1 MSDFGADLEKI
12 GYVGKFLK
20 SKAAILPRTR
30 LEGAKAKLIPRHR
43 NSGFLF
49 KHYEMLA
56 ELGEGSFGSVR
67 LIRDRETGSERVCK
81 IVDIRGLPVEAA
93 ELAKNEVAVLATVDH
108 PHIVR
113 LYEYADDTN
122 LNQLFM
128 VLEHVSGGDCLDM
141 LQRSNGTLDEALVA
155 RLVHQVLAAIAYLHS
170 RDIVHRDIKP
180 ENMMLSRSAPWKRW
194 NCKLIDFGVAR
205 QMERSTDSL
214 GTAPYVAPEVLT
226 GTGTHTLKA
235 DMWSL
240 GCTTVELLCGRA
252 PFGKPCEYGG
262 DQEPVFGRIRAF
274 RQFTDIESELEEVPV
289 WRWRG
294 AEAQE
299 FVEMLLQLEPSL
311 RPTAREALEH
321 QWLDDQRPDSQGLTP
336 EMIQSMVSYARASPL
351 ERWCLLLVSVRSDLQ
366 ELETLGDAFM
376 HLDIDLDGRLSKSE
390 LADGIYG
397 GARCW
402 AAPDIDASEIFH
414 AADLYQCGGLSFSEF
429 VAACSYNQYRPLQLL
444 ADAAFSTLD
453 SDRDGFV
460 HMKEIQPICREC
472 DMRFLVNLPQTRPF
486 TAEDWSRC
494 IVSSCRRSRHAVVD
508 EDLASCAPLN
518 VQRTCQEYPS
528 SESNLFVSLFET
540 IFGCRANSVCAPTS
554 AEEEEES
561 GAPYAGGRIFALD
574 PNQEE
579 SIGAFTRSHV

>member
-30 LEGAKAKLIPRHR
+30 LEGAKAKLIPRQR
-43 NSGFLF
+43 NSGFLLQ
-49 KHYEMLA
+49 HYELLT

-67 LIRDRETGSERVCK
+67 LIRDRESGTERVCK
-81 IVDIRGLPVEAA
+81 IVDLRGLPAEAA

-113 LYEYADDTN
+113 LYEYAEDTT

-128 VLEHVSGGDCLDM
+128 VLEHVSGGDCLDL
-141 LQRSNGTLDEALVA
+141 LQRSSGTLDETLVA
-155 RLVHQVLAAIAYLHS
+155 RLVQQVLSALAYLHS

-180 ENMMLSRSAPWKRW
+180 ENMMLSRPAPWKQW

-226 GTGTHTLKA
+226 ASGSHTLKA

-240 GCTTVELLCGRA
+240 GCTTIELLCGKA
-252 PFGKPCEYGG
+252 PFGKPGDFGG
-262 DQEPVFGRIRAF
+262 DNEPVFSRIRAF
-274 RQFTDIESELEEVPV
+274 HNFSDIEPELEEVPV

-299 FVEMLLQLEPSL
+299 FIESLLQLEPSF

-321 QWLDDQRPDSQGLTP
+321 HWLDDHRPDGHGLTP
-336 EMIQSMVSYARASPL
+336 DMISSMTSYVRASSL
-351 ERWCLLLVSVRSDLQ
+351 ERWCMLLVAVRSDVHDLAG
-366 ELETLGDAFM
+366 LGAAFM
-376 HLDIDLDGRLSKSE
+376 HLDVDLDGCLSKSE
-390 LADGIYG
+390 LADGLYG

-402 AAPDIDASEIFH
+402 AAPEIDASEIFY

-429 VAACSYNQYRPLQLL
+429 VAACSYNQYRPLQIL
-444 ADAAFSTLD
+444 ADAAFTTLD

-460 HMKEIQPICREC
+460 HMRDVQPICREC
-472 DMRFLVNLPQTRPF
+472 DMRFLVNLPQISSF

-494 IVSSCRRSRHAVVD
+494 VVMSSQRSRHVSVD
-508 EDLASCAPLN
+508 EDLASCAPLS
-518 VQRTCQEYPS
+518 VHRACQEYPPS
-528 SESNLFVSLFET
+528 SDNLFVSLFDN
-540 IFGCRANSVCAPTS
+540 IFGCRAHSVCVPTS
-554 AEEEEES
+554 AEEEEDS
-561 GAPYAGGRIFALD
+561 GAPHAGGRIFARD

-579 SIGAFTRSHV
+579 SVGVFTKSLV